1 MMGSCSRFALLVATS
16 VLLLG
21 RPASAQNLGDGSGA
35 GLPSSAALRA
45 TVYGPA
51 PTDLAP
57 LPASVPLEEINV
69 RMPWARPVPS
79 VLWFD
84 RRLRAWL
91 SAQPGPAPLVIVISG
106 IGSGGNSA
114 KQSILRGAL
123 YGAGYHVLT
132 LPSPTAPGF
141 IVSSSST
148 GVAGDL
154 TQDGEDL
161 YAAIRHILP
170 LLPAR
175 VQITTVDLVG
185 YSLGGANAAMVKALD
200 TTAGRDLI
208 RRVVMINPPVS
219 LLASIRRLDQLF
231 VASIGPRD
239 ADIENLYRR
248 LYARLAN
255 AYYESGAVQL
265 DEGFL
270 LRAAGD
276 ILRTDADLAAAI
288 ALDFRLSLIDLFFV
302 GDLYAKT
309 GVVVDPQHLQD
320 VENSLDGIYAILRT
334 RSYSE
339 YFARVLAPY
348 YLQHRPGSNL
358 EQLAA
363 ANDLA
368 VIGEQLRTDSD
379 YYAQTSVDD
388 LILNDAERAWLQN
401 TLGSRLAVY
410 SHGGHLGNIG
420 ERRQIS
426 DLLAMLAGRWP
437 DHTP

>member
-219 LLASIRRLDQLF
+219 LLASIRQIGR
-231 VASIGPRD
+231 ASCR
-239 ADIENLYRR
+239 E
-248 LYARLAN
+248 
-255 AYYESGAVQL
+255 
-265 DEGFL
+265 
-270 LRAAGD
+270 
-276 ILRTDADLAAAI
+276 
-288 ALDFRLSLIDLFFV
+288 
-302 GDLYAKT
+302 
-309 GVVVDPQHLQD
+309 
-320 VENSLDGIYAILRT
+320 
-334 RSYSE
+334 
-339 YFARVLAPY
+339 RV
-348 YLQHRPGSNL
+348 
-358 EQLAA
+358 
-363 ANDLA
+363 
-368 VIGEQLRTDSD
+368 
-379 YYAQTSVDD
+379 
-388 LILNDAERAWLQN
+388 
-401 TLGSRLAVY
+401 
-410 SHGGHLGNIG
+410 
-420 ERRQIS
+420 
-426 DLLAMLAGRWP
+426 
-437 DHTP
+437 